1 MGCKMIVETLV
12 DLVIL
17 TICCELMILLYLKI
31 KNNAIRNKINKLE
44 EEIQSN
50 KLIKIT
56 EEVKRFLDSDR

>member
-17 TICCELMILLYLKI
+17 IICCELMILLYLKI

-56 EEVKRFLDSDR
+56 EEVKRLLESDR

>member
-1 MGCKMIVETLV
+1 MIVETLV

-17 TICCELMILLYLKI
+17 IICFELMILLYLKI

-56 EEVKRFLDSDR
+56 EEVKRLLESDR

>member
-1 MGCKMIVETLV
+1 MIVETLV
-12 DLVIL
+12 DLAIL
-17 TICCELMILLYLKI
+17 IICCELMILLYLKI

-56 EEVKRFLDSDR
+56 EEVKRFLDSDRWGG

>member
-1 MGCKMIVETLV
+1 MIVETLV

-56 EEVKRFLDSDR
+56 EEVKRFLDSDRWGG

>member
-1 MGCKMIVETLV
+1 MIVETLV

-17 TICCELMILLYLKI
+17 IICCELMILLYLKI

-56 EEVKRFLDSDR
+56 EEVKRLLESDR

>member
-1 MGCKMIVETLV
+1 MIVETLV
-12 DLVIL
+12 DLAIL
-17 TICCELMILLYLKI
+17 IICCELMILLYLKI

>member
-1 MGCKMIVETLV
+1 MIVETLV

>member
-12 DLVIL
+12 DLAIL
-17 TICCELMILLYLKI
+17 IICFELMILLYLKI
-31 KNNAIRNKINKLE
+31 KNNAVRNKINKLE

>member
-1 MGCKMIVETLV
+1 MIVETLV

-17 TICCELMILLYLKI
+17 IICCELMILLYLKI
-31 KNNAIRNKINKLE
+31 KNNAIINKINKLE

-56 EEVKRFLDSDR
+56 EEVKRLLESDR

>member
-1 MGCKMIVETLV
+1 MIVETLV
-12 DLVIL
+12 DLAIL
-17 TICCELMILLYLKI
+17 IICCELMILLYLKI

-56 EEVKRFLDSDR
+56 EEVKRLLESDR